1 MGATGSKPNK
11 TEQIVQQVG
20 LTPEEISVVQGLP
33 EKQKAAILQQI
44 KQENSHFHQSSQQL
58 VKKAVQ
64 QSKKSPQSVEIPEQ
78 QQKALQSVPNEVV
91 RLETEAQLAKLTVEH
106 NKKLKGIILGSSKA
120 STSKGASK
128 SISLCKAWKE
138 NKSVNRKKPVNPVS
152 GRVVSAGKPTSKLL
166 NKVCKSKKSA
176 CSPSSPLK
184 KGDAKKLIEKVCK
197 SLPKR
202 DRKPAKKPAK

>member
-106 NKKLKGIILGSSKA
+106 NKRLKGIIMGSSKG
-120 STSKGASK
+120 TSKAASK
-128 SISLCKAWKE
+128 SVSLCKAWKE
-138 NKSVNRKKPVNPVS
+138 NKSANRKKPVNPIS
-152 GRVVSAGKPTSKLL
+152 GRVVTAGKPTSKLL
-166 NKVCKSKKSA
+166 NKVCKSKKTA
-176 CSPSSPLK
+176 CSTSSPLK
-184 KGDAKKLIEKVCK
+184 KGETKKLIEKICK

-202 DRKPAKKPAK
+202 AKKPTKKPTK